1 MPSDPAVSKRVR
13 SAIADRGFEE
23 RFFFG
28 GDAWFFQGNFA
39 IGIYHDQLTCRIGV
53 DAANT
58 AIDDGLAR
66 PMDITGK
73 PMKGWVFVDP
83 PDFDTKAKLVDWID
97 QTADFV
103 STLPA
108 KAPKAKTK
116 K

>member
-1 MPSDPAVSKRVR
+1 MPSDPAVSQRVR
-13 SAIADRGFEE
+13 AVIADRSFEE

-28 GDAWFFQGNFA
+28 GDAWFLGGNFA
-39 IGIYHDQLTCRIGV
+39 LGVYRDALTCRLGP
-53 DAANT
+53 DAAT
-58 AIDDGLAR
+58 AAIDSGRAR

-83 PDFDTKAKLVDWID
+83 AQFKTKAKLVVWIN
-97 QTADFV
+97 QVADFV

-108 KAPKAKTK
+108 KQGKPKTK